1 MTLEFGQITFD
12 CDNAAAL
19 AAFWSALTEQPVDD
33 GASEHFATVGGKNRH
48 ISSMPVLMFIQ
59 VPEPKAHKNRV
70 HIDLH
75 ADDWEAQAQRAVE
88 LGATHVANFDE
99 YGVRWATLRD
109 PEGNEF
115 DIGSGVTP

>member
-1 MTLEFGQITFD
+1 MTLGFGQITFD

-19 AAFWSALTEQPVDD
+19 GAFWSNLVEAPVDD
-33 GASEHFATVGGKNRH
+33 GASEFFATVGRKSSH
-48 ISSMPVLMFIQ
+48 ISSMPVFMFIK

-75 ADDWEAQAQRAVE
+75 ADDWEEQTKRAVG

-99 YGVRWATLRD
+99 YGVKWASLRD

-115 DIGSGVTP
+115 DIGGGGA